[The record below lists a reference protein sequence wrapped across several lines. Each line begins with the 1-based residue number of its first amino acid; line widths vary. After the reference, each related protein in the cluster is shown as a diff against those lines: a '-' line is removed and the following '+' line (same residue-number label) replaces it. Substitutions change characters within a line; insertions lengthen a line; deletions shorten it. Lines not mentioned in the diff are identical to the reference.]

1 MSTNKRPSCAATP
14 PTLGVAGESDPCDSE
29 SGDSESGD
37 SASGDSASGDSG
49 LDETVAGQGPSDG
62 GQAVADAAIPIPA
75 TPRWPAG
82 SAEDLIRLWNE
93 GCSAAE
99 AAARLGLSARA
110 VESKVRKLRV
120 AGHHL
125 ATRRGGRPRR
135 AQRAARRCLYCGDM
149 FPSSH
154 IGNRICTGCLDEGPF
169 SGALV

>member
-14 PTLGVAGESDPCDSE
+14 PTLGVAGEPESCDSE

-37 SASGDSASGDSG
+37 SASGDSG
-49 LDETVAGQGPSDG
+49 LDETGAGRGPSDG
-62 GQAVADAAIPIPA
+62 GQAAAGVSIPGPIPA

-99 AAARLGLSARA
+99 AAARLGLSPRA

-154 IGNRICTGCLDEGPF
+154 IGNRICPGCLDEGPF

>member
-1 MSTNKRPSCAATP
+1 MSTNKRPGCAATP
-14 PTLGVAGESDPCDSE
+14 PTLGVVGESDPGNST
-29 SGDSESGD
+29 
-37 SASGDSASGDSG
+37 SGDSG
-49 LDETVAGQGPSDG
+49 LDETGLDETGLDETGAGQGPRDG
-62 GQAVADAAIPIPA
+62 GQAAADAAIPIPA

-125 ATRRGGRPRR
+125 AARRGGRPRR

-154 IGNRICTGCLDEGPF
+154 IGNRICPGCLDEGPF